1 MTVQSKVNE
10 LLGELSGVSSPDGEN
25 DELTNSQAKQ
35 AQRPEVQG
43 GRELPEEEQEAEAEE
58 EDEEVEEEEVEEDE
72 EEGCLDGEDSQEG
85 EDANKQ
91 AWSRAACPAPG
102 RPSGGTVVR

>member
-1 MTVQSKVNE
+1 MTAQSKVNE
-10 LLGELSGVSSPDGEN
+10 LLGELSDVSSPDGET

-35 AQRPEVQG
+35 AQRPEAQG
-43 GRELPEEEQEAEAEE
+43 GRELPEEEEEAEAE

-85 EDANKQ
+85 EDAKQ